1 MNTKT
6 CNPEQHMKLI
16 TKRIVLGSDIG
27 IHGNLFGGTLMSWMD
42 EAAAAFATEY
52 CFTPNMVT
60 VRVGEML
67 FKKPLKAGHHVR
79 IYGQV
84 LSLGNTSITLSLE
97 ARKYSLYSAEETLVC
112 STNTTFV
119 RIDDDG
125 TPTAISDAVKNKYAQ
140 EQGVKGITSNEY
152 GTRNKEGMVREE
164 IGV

>member
-1 MNTKT
+1 MKT
-6 CNPEQHMKLI
+6 CTEEQQMKLI
-16 TKRIVLGSDIG
+16 TKRIVLASDIG
-27 IHGNLFGGTLMSWMD
+27 IHGNLFGGTLMAWMD

-60 VRVGEML
+60 VKVGEML

-84 LSLGNTSITLSLE
+84 LSLGHTSITLSLE

-125 TPTAISDAVKNKYAQ
+125 TPTAISDAVKNKYA
-140 EQGVKGITSNEY
+140 ET
-152 GTRNKEGMVREE
+152 KEASRSAVL
-164 IGV
+164 I